1 MQSYEVPSMSCGHC
15 VKAITNSIQDI
26 DAQAKVDIDL
36 KTKRVNVETT
46 ATSSEILEAIDDAGF
61 DDAKAIH

>member
-15 VKAITNSIQDI
+15 VQAITGSIQDI
-26 DAQAKVDIDL
+26 DAQAKVDVDL
-36 KTKRVNVETT
+36 KTKRVNIETT
-46 ATSSEILEAIDDAGF
+46 ATSDEILEAISDAGF

>member
-15 VKAITNSIQDI
+15 VNAITSSIQDI
-26 DAQAKVDIDL
+26 DPQAKVDVDL

-46 ATSSEILEAIDDAGF
+46 AASNEVLEAIDDAGF